1 MALRRH
7 GLAQRRKAVG
17 LTQESLAQRLG
28 VERSTVVRWEAGDT
42 EPLPSI
48 RPTMAR
54 ALDVSVDQLAEL
66 LTEPE
71 NAEIPVGTEV
81 TIPVPLPEVRPGRAG
96 FEDLI
101 RPQVAE
107 TIEALRRVLRS
118 AGVAAADLDA
128 MLLVGGSSRVLPGS
142 AEPSRPV
149 TVDAD
154 PQAAIGLGA
163 ALSALSGRP
172 ADNAR
177 PADIDIDTASAD
189 VEPDDVQRR
198 RARSRRFT
206 RFAAAG
212 VLVLVLAEGAASVP
226 FTTSRSG
233 PIPPIAAGT
242 PAPVAA
248 IPAPDIPAPGPPS
261 NDSTGA
267 VPLEPAAAP
276 DTPADGLAT
285 PGAAAVPTPHTT
297 RTTSK
302 RRTTSRSRPP
312 AATAPQPPR
321 TPAIPA
327 EAYAW
332 AHQAG
337 LSASDHRRT
346 RPRPAHRPRP

>member
-54 ALDVSVDQLAEL
+54 ALGVSVDQLAEL

-71 NAEIPVGTEV
+71 NAEIPGGTEV
-81 TIPVPLPEVRPGRAG
+81 TIPVPLPEVRPEVRPGRAG

-128 MLLVGGSSRVLPGS
+128 MLLVGGSSRVPPGS
-142 AEPSRPV
+142 AELSRPV

-154 PQAAIGLGA
+154 PQAAIGLGV
-163 ALSALSGRP
+163 ALSGRP

-177 PADIDIDTASAD
+177 PAGIGTASAD

-248 IPAPDIPAPGPPS
+248 IPAPDIPAPGPGNSPPS

-276 DTPADGLAT
+276 ADGLAT
-285 PGAAAVPTPHTT
+285 PGAAAVPAPHTT
-297 RTTSK
+297 QATSK
-302 RRTTSRSRPP
+302 RRATSRSRPP